1 MMKHLLIKEHFQK
14 MNKVL
19 GLSLFNY
26 KFCFCNLVNR
36 EMVDTMMF
44 RNSKNF
50 MGDNAME
57 GLDELAR
64 VTVLNDNEP
73 QDDVGG
79 YLIQ

>member
-1 MMKHLLIKEHFQK
+1 
-14 MNKVL
+14 
-19 GLSLFNY
+19 
-26 KFCFCNLVNR
+26 VNR

-73 QDDVGG
+73 QDDVGD

>member
-1 MMKHLLIKEHFQK
+1 
-14 MNKVL
+14 
-19 GLSLFNY
+19 
-26 KFCFCNLVNR
+26 VNR

-73 QDDVGG
+73 QDDVGFF
-79 YLIQ
+79 LFN